1 MIHTGDIKDKMQ
13 EAKNTLFMAS
23 KYMDELGKDFE
34 NMRKITL
41 SDERVMEYIEIL
53 LPVEDGATP
62 QQMRNMKRLQ
72 EEYETEIF

>member
-62 QQMRNMKRLQ
+62 QQMTKYETSSGR
-72 EEYETEIF
+72 YETEIF